1 MEIDRA
7 VVESLFADA
16 TRCNCGAVLHAA
28 TSRIAHVYR
37 LNGQRPGEQIRV
49 RSGTVP
55 GSSISSR
62 WQLPRGGPA
71 AMTQRSR
78 GLGQVRPSSGVRIS
92 WLTLPKARAI
102 ADQAT
107 ENWPHL
113 RGRTLQNAAL

>member
-16 TRCNCGAVLHAA
+16 TRCNCGAVLHAT

-49 RSGTVP
+49 RWGTVL

-71 AMTQRSR
+71 AMSQRSR
-78 GLGQVRPSSGVRIS
+78 ALGQLRPSSGVRIS
-92 WLTLPKARAI
+92 WLTLPKARAT
-102 ADQAT
+102 AD
-107 ENWPHL
+107 
-113 RGRTLQNAAL
+113 

>member
-7 VVESLFADA
+7 VVESLFANA

-37 LNGQRPGEQIRV
+37 LNGQEPGKQTRIV
-49 RSGTVP
+49 L

-71 AMTQRSR
+71 AMSQRSR
-78 GLGQVRPSSGVRIS
+78 GLGQLRPSSGVRIS

-102 ADQAT
+102 AD
-107 ENWPHL
+107 
-113 RGRTLQNAAL
+113 